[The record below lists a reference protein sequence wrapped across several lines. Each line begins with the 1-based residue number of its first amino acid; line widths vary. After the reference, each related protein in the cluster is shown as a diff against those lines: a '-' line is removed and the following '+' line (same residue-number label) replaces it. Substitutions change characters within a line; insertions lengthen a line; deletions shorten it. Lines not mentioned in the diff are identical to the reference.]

1 MPGNDPGLSAGQGVR
16 FAGSREQVTD
26 NSDPVKTGCA
36 GDPGITVLDNV
47 AIETA
52 ADNLLGTVQ
61 LRYSPRCRAA
71 WGRFVPSSRMTY
83 FGGAV
88 VTIAASRPD
97 THTAGKSYRTR
108 FDGQD
113 AYGNILMTRRGCIQ
127 ATVTIQAPTGGGTQK
142 TRCKR

>member
-1 MPGNDPGLSAGQGVR
+1 MR
-16 FAGSREQVTD
+16 FAVSREQVTD

-36 GDPGITVLDNV
+36 SDPGLTTLDNV

-61 LRYSPRCRAA
+61 LRYSPRCQAA
-71 WGRFVPSSRMTY
+71 WGRFVPSKRMTY
-83 FGGAV
+83 FGNAA
-88 VTIAASRPD
+88 VTITASRPG
-97 THTAGKSYRTR
+97 THTEGKKYRTR

-113 AYGNILMTRRGCIQ
+113 AYGDFLMTRRGCIQ